1 MSKEY
6 SITAPDDG
14 EVVIYNPEGRWTNY
28 ALRETYTGTTGKGK
42 YVPKIRDWVTD
53 DDTGEVYRTVDVDL
67 TTLIP
72 RLVKIKNP
80 NIGPDVTDEDL
91 LIGVGPG
98 TYADTYLAY
107 LDKSTRPYTLA
118 VDQRLYTKGPDATK
132 AVIYRGSTT
141 DGTWHPISCVFD
153 ANNTLISN
161 ELQLVLTKSSD
172 VTNYN
177 ERAVPVCYTT
187 DDMPDNEVITVY
199 FYSDNGLL
207 VSKRQLLVMNTAFI
221 RRPDESLRYVTH
233 VELRT
238 PFLSSSDP
246 HRVNYPINVPVRG
259 FNMLGVVHYSDG
271 TELELPVDN
280 RRFSIMGLSDFVA
293 TVPNQ
298 EIPVIL
304 KYTLAADEQAIDAGE
319 NDGEF
324 FKTAVYTFVTQRAE
338 GAYVVKLYGYPRWL
352 QDSAR
357 YTIDWFLGN
366 MERGMIYDVSPYV
379 RFNENS
385 PPFLPDSYG
394 VAQRLSVSLDLAKIN
409 GTYKSYMHTQVID
422 VVLRRPGS
430 DRLGT
435 RWEVGFEPGQN
446 PMYGRDNVVMMQ
458 DINANLKI
466 LNMRMGE
473 KTLDSWLDR
482 IFYLT
487 KPVYDPSEEA
497 RAPIPNMF
505 NLIINGT
512 KFEYSISNWGDDL
525 TYNGS
530 LKDADNV
537 YVEFFKR
544 TPESDV
550 MLGISGIPVQTV

>member
-1 MSKEY
+1 M
-6 SITAPDDG
+6 
-14 EVVIYNPEGRWTNY
+14 
-28 ALRETYTGTTGKGK
+28 
-42 YVPKIRDWVTD
+42 
-53 DDTGEVYRTVDVDL
+53 
-67 TTLIP
+67 
-72 RLVKIKNP
+72 
-80 NIGPDVTDEDL
+80 
-91 LIGVGPG
+91 
-98 TYADTYLAY
+98 
-107 LDKSTRPYTLA
+107 
-118 VDQRLYTKGPDATK
+118 
-132 AVIYRGSTT
+132 
-141 DGTWHPISCVFD
+141 
-153 ANNTLISN
+153 
-161 ELQLVLTKSSD
+161 
-172 VTNYN
+172 
-177 ERAVPVCYTT
+177 
-187 DDMPDNEVITVY
+187 
-199 FYSDNGLL
+199 
-207 VSKRQLLVMNTAFI
+207 
-221 RRPDESLRYVTH
+221 
-233 VELRT
+233 
-238 PFLSSSDP
+238 
-246 HRVNYPINVPVRG
+246 
-259 FNMLGVVHYSDG
+259 
-271 TELELPVDN
+271 
-280 RRFSIMGLSDFVA
+280 
-293 TVPNQ
+293 
-298 EIPVIL
+298 
-304 KYTLAADEQAIDAGE
+304 
-319 NDGEF
+319 
-324 FKTAVYTFVTQRAE
+324 
-338 GAYVVKLYGYPRWL
+338 
-352 QDSAR
+352 
-357 YTIDWFLGN
+357 
-366 MERGMIYDVSPYV
+366 